1 MKEEFTKYFCKIY
14 AVYVFKSIGHV
25 VLLPAIYILGQS
37 SEYILHLNL
46 IVVIDNQY
54 WVATFTYWKDE
65 VGVGLKFIPLQ
76 SISWF
81 QA

>member
-1 MKEEFTKYFCKIY
+1 MEVDRWMFKDERGVHKIFLQNLCCLK
-14 AVYVFKSIGHV
+14 YVFKSIGHV

-54 WVATFTYWKDE
+54 
-65 VGVGLKFIPLQ
+65 
-76 SISWF
+76 
-81 QA
+81 